1 MKTETSQ
8 TKRDTRECRCTE
20 KCDTSK
26 CQQQKVPRRRKQR
39 VSSPTVFTVLAIL
52 LASAAWVVAGSKH
65 AGSPSGRPTGSN
77 SKPGLLIIAHGSPS
91 PRWNEPVL
99 AQEQKVLE
107 ILGPD
112 NHFAKV
118 KVVFMEFAEPNV
130 ADGIAELE
138 QAGCDRIVAVPLL
151 IAPSSHSHWDIPA
164 LLGIY
169 SNAEIEKNLQGEGAR
184 LLRSEV
190 PITLTTTLADSDVI
204 EKVMLKRVRQLSRDP
219 NNEAVVLLAHGSEA
233 TPPAWERLMKRTV
246 THICGQTGISYG
258 DWACVGVGQGY
269 SRAATVIQE
278 VAKRRDHVIV
288 VGAYLSL
295 GVNRMHQRWTAR
307 FDKEPPM
314 PGLENPL
321 KNLSIRISGQGLLPD
336 ETVAQWIAATAK
348 DEITR
353 HP

>member
-8 TKRDTRECRCTE
+8 NKRDTRECHCMG
-20 KCDTSK
+20 KCDTCT
-26 CQQQKVPRRRKQR
+26 CQQQKASRRKKQTASFR
-39 VSSPTVFTVLAIL
+39 PVFTVLVIL
-52 LASAAWVVAGSKH
+52 LASAALAVGESEHTGGS
-65 AGSPSGRPTGSN
+65 S

-99 AQEQKVLE
+99 AQEQNVLE

-112 NHFAKV
+112 NPFAKV
-118 KVVFMEFAEPNV
+118 KVVFMEFAKPNV
-130 ADGIAELE
+130 AGGIAELE

-169 SNAEIEKNLQGEGAR
+169 SNVRIEKNLQDEGAR
-184 LLRSEV
+184 LVRSQV
-190 PITLTTTLADSDVI
+190 PITLTTTLSDSDVI

-219 NNEAVVLLAHGSEA
+219 NNEAVVLLAHGSKA
-233 TPPAWERLMKRTV
+233 IPPAWDRLTKRTV
-246 THICGQTGISYG
+246 TYICGQTGISYG
-258 DWACVGVGQGY
+258 DWACVGVGQEY
-269 SRAATVIQE
+269 SLAATAIQE
-278 VAKRRDHVIV
+278 AAKHRDHVIV

-295 GVNRMHQRWTAR
+295 GVNRIHQRWTAR
-307 FDKEPPM
+307 FDKESPM

-321 KNLSIRISGQGLLPD
+321 KNLSIRTSSQGLLPD
-336 ETVAQWIAATAK
+336 KAVAQWIAATAK
-348 DEITR
+348 DEIRR